1 MKRKLQL
8 FSLALLVT
16 VFSGIVYQ
24 KWFNQDYYYTVMC
37 QSGATGGVTFVA
49 ISERVRQTDT
59 RIEMNIG
66 SYYPGVLE
74 FCKVER
80 INGPM
85 PPLRFLDFNQPPQP
99 EPSERD
105 RSL

>member
-24 KWFNQDYYYTVMC
+24 KWFNQDYYYTVLC
-37 QSGATGGVTFVA
+37 TSNLTGGTTFVA
-49 ISERVRQTDT
+49 VSERVYQTDS
-59 RIEMNIG
+59 RIEISSG
-66 SYYPGVLE
+66 SYYPGDLE
-74 FCKVER
+74 YCEVER
-80 INGPM
+80 VNSPM
-85 PPLRFLDFNQPPQP
+85 PPLRFLDFNQPSQP
-99 EPSERD
+99 EPSELD